1 MKKVIS
7 LANSKG
13 GVSKSTLA
21 WNLSIALRMTGLRV
35 ALVDIDIQQLT
46 ISKAAMV
53 RTASGYD
60 PFEVITASS
69 IDELTAIT
77 QSDDYDV
84 AIIDIGGYDYDL
96 GRVAISLSDR
106 IVVPISE
113 ESTEILGFTS
123 FLGSLKTISE
133 HTPLPPVMIAIT
145 RAHARASA
153 FHGIKSAA
161 ALWPSATIAETI
173 TRRRAVYSASMGHGF
188 GVTELAA
195 KFPEAADETYR
206 LAYEIIYGEVKS

>member
-7 LANSKG
+7 LAHSKG
-13 GVSKSTLA
+13 GVSKSTMA
-21 WNLSIALRMTGLRV
+21 WNLAIALRMLGFRV
-35 ALVDIDIQQLT
+35 ALTDLDIQQLT
-46 ISKAAMV
+46 ISKTAMA
-53 RTASGYD
+53 RTASGYE
-60 PFEVITASS
+60 PFEVLTASS
-69 IDELTAIT
+69 IDELSAIT
-77 QSDDYDV
+77 QSDDYDIV
-84 AIIDIGGYDYDL
+84 LIDVGGYDYDL

-133 HTPLPPVMIAIT
+133 HTPLPPIMIAIT
-145 RAHARASA
+145 RAHARAKA
-153 FHGIKSAA
+153 FHGVKSVA

-188 GVTELAA
+188 GVTELAERH
-195 KFPEAADETYR
+195 PEAADETYR
-206 LAYEIIYGEVKS
+206 LAREVVA

>member
-7 LANSKG
+7 LAHSKG
-13 GVSKSTLA
+13 GVSKSTMA
-21 WNLSIALRMTGLRV
+21 WNLAIALRMLGFRV
-35 ALVDIDIQQLT
+35 ALTDLDIQQLT
-46 ISKAAMV
+46 ISKTAMA
-53 RTASGYD
+53 RTASGYE
-60 PFEVITASS
+60 PFEVLTASS
-69 IDELTAIT
+69 IDELSAIT
-77 QSDDYDV
+77 QSDDYDIV
-84 AIIDIGGYDYDL
+84 LIDVGGYDYDL

-133 HTPLPPVMIAIT
+133 HTPLPPIMIAIT
-145 RAHARASA
+145 RAHARAKA
-153 FHGIKSAA
+153 FNGVKSAA

-188 GVTELAA
+188 GVTELAVRH
-195 KFPEAADETYR
+195 PEAADETYR
-206 LAYEIIYGEVKS
+206 LAREVVA

>member
-1 MKKVIS
+1 M
-7 LANSKG
+7 
-13 GVSKSTLA
+13 A
-21 WNLSIALRMTGLRV
+21 WNLAITLQMLGFRV
-35 ALVDIDIQQLT
+35 VLIDIDIQQLT
-46 ISKAAMV
+46 ITKTAQA

-60 PFEVITASS
+60 PFTVITASS
-69 IDELTAIT
+69 IDEMVQIT
-77 QSDDYDV
+77 QSDDYDI
-84 AIIDIGGYDYDL
+84 ALIDVGGYDYDL
-96 GRVAISLSDR
+96 GRVAMSLSDR

-113 ESTEILGFTS
+113 DPTELFGFIS

-133 HTPLPPVMIAIT
+133 HTALPPIMIAIT
-145 RAHARASA
+145 RAHARAKA
-153 FHGIKSAA
+153 FSGVKSAA

-206 LAYEIIYGEVKS
+206 LAREVVA

>member
-7 LANSKG
+7 LAHSKG
-13 GVSKSTLA
+13 GVSKSTMA
-21 WNLSIALRMTGLRV
+21 WNLAIALRMLGFRV
-35 ALVDIDIQQLT
+35 ALTDLDIQQFT
-46 ISKAAMV
+46 ISKTAMA
-53 RTASGYD
+53 RTASGYE
-60 PFEVITASS
+60 PFEVLTASS
-69 IDELTAIT
+69 IDELSAIT
-77 QSDDYDV
+77 QSDDYDIV
-84 AIIDIGGYDYDL
+84 LIDVGGYDYDL

-133 HTPLPPVMIAIT
+133 HTPLPPIMIAIT
-145 RAHARASA
+145 RAHARAKA
-153 FHGIKSAA
+153 FNGVKSAA

-188 GVTELAA
+188 GVTELAVRH
-195 KFPEAADETYR
+195 PEAADETYR
-206 LAYEIIYGEVKS
+206 LAREVVA

>member
-7 LANSKG
+7 LAHSKG
-13 GVSKSTLA
+13 GVSKSTMA
-21 WNLSIALRMTGLRV
+21 WNLAIALRMLGFRV
-35 ALVDIDIQQLT
+35 ALTDLDIQQLT
-46 ISKAAMV
+46 ISKTAMA
-53 RTASGYD
+53 RTASGYE
-60 PFEVITASS
+60 PFEVLTASS
-69 IDELTAIT
+69 IDELSAIT
-77 QSDDYDV
+77 QSDDYDIV
-84 AIIDIGGYDYDL
+84 LIDVGGYDYDL

-133 HTPLPPVMIAIT
+133 HTPLPPIMIAIT
-145 RAHARASA
+145 RAHTRGKA
-153 FHGIKSAA
+153 FNGVKSVA

-188 GVTELAA
+188 GVTELAVRH
-195 KFPEAADETYR
+195 PEAADETYR
-206 LAYEIIYGEVKS
+206 LAREVVA